1 MQKYSQNSKK
11 FIFYSYYIHMYDS
24 YFINYISFIVFLKES

>member
-11 FIFYSYYIHMYDS
+11 FIYYTCYIYMYDS
-24 YFINYISFIVFLKES
+24 YFINYIKVVL